1 MISNENLQA
10 VLVIMGVPKEVFS
23 MVDPVAILMAYVF
36 STRIF
41 IMILSIIIW
50 LGIFLFKSPSGISVK
65 NQSKTREELSEEYSY
80 DIKNPFKAGRG
91 KKRQNNQLKVSKT
104 HNYIAKDPFKMEK
117 AKKPSLLGMVMR
129 GVIVPIIVI
138 YVALSVSVSVFNH
151 VQM

>member
-50 LGIFLFKSPSGISVK
+50 LGIFLFKSPYGISVK

-80 DIKNPFKAGRG
+80 AIKNPFKEGRG
-91 KKRQNNQLKVSKT
+91 KKRQDNQLKVSKT
-104 HNYIAKDPFKMEK
+104 HNYIAKDSFKMEK